1 MSKTLNRRA
10 VLRGLAL
17 SAAALP
23 LCRYSIAGAAD
34 APALP
39 HLTESDATA
48 QALGYREDASKID
61 PAKEATHKKGTKCS
75 LCTLY
80 QAAQANGGY
89 APCSAFPGKAVN
101 ANGWC
106 RAFVAKA

>member
-10 VLRGLAL
+10 LLRGFVLG
-17 SAAALP
+17 AAALP
-23 LCRYSIAGAAD
+23 LCRVSIAGAAD

-39 HLTESDATA
+39 HLAESDPLA
-48 QALGYREDASKID
+48 QALGYHEDASKID
-61 PAKEATHKKGTKCS
+61 PAKETTHKKGTKCS

-80 QAAQANGGY
+80 QSAQAQGGY

-106 RAFVAKA
+106 RAFVAKS

>member
-10 VLRGLAL
+10 LLRGLAL
-17 SAAALP
+17 TAAALP
-23 LCRYSIAGAAD
+23 LGRFARAAD

-39 HLTESDATA
+39 HLAESDPMA
-48 QALGYREDASKID
+48 QSLGYHEDASKID
-61 PAKEATHKKGTKCS
+61 PAKETTLKKGSKCS

-80 QAAQANGGY
+80 QAAQAKGGY
-89 APCSAFPGKAVN
+89 APCGAFPGKAVN

-106 RAFVAKA
+106 RAFVAKT